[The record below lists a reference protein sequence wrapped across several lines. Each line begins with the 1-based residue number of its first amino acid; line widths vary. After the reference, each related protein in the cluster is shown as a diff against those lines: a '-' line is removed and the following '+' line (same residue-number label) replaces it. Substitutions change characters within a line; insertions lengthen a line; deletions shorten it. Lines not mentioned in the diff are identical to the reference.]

1 MLDEAGS
8 ASYELSEEEYARNE
22 VEDTWV
28 QALLAMLCAILQ
40 WLQPFLTPNNYDALV
55 ASLLEKVRL
64 LSWPLCHC
72 WRSVISCHTYMDMLC
87 HTAAK
92 AVSVFLA
99 TVTLRTVYVREALPL
114 ACLASLTV
122 RCLQNLIQFHPAP
135 HPPLHWRA
143 LMGRQAYLG
152 STAGC
157 ICRHVLVVSSCQEVL
172 EPARLIG

>member
-64 LSWPLCHC
+64 LLWPLVC
-72 WRSVISCHTYMDMLC
+72 WRSVISCHTHMDMLC
-87 HTAAK
+87 HTAK

-99 TVTLRTVYVREALPL
+99 TVTLHTVYAREALPL

-122 RCLQNLIQFHPAP
+122 RCLVSLIQSHSAP
-135 HPPLHWRA
+135 HSPVLWRV
-143 LMGRQAYLG
+143 LMGRQVHLG

-157 ICRHVLVVSSCQEVL
+157 TSRHVLVVFLCQEVL
-172 EPARLIG
+172 EPARLID